1 MFKGLNSDVFDINFN
16 EMENFVDII
25 LIEDV
30 GVMINTFEKFFDSF
44 SRHDKN
50 QGDN

>member
-16 EMENFVDII
+16 EMQKFVDII

-30 GVMINTFEKFFDSF
+30 RVMMNTFEKFFDLF
-44 SRHDKN
+44 
-50 QGDN
+50 